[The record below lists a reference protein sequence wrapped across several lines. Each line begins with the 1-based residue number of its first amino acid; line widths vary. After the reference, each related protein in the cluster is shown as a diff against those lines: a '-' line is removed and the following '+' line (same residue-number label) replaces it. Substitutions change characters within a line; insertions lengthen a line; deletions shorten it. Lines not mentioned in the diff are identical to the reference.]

1 MAVKAAAGYCCG
13 GRSKTHTK
21 NGNAVLILQP
31 TGSALALSG
40 GWGQYIRTQARNA
53 NTVPAFPP
61 FPHKRATARHDPWR
75 PRYPHLTK
83 QRGRHRMRWPC
94 DAMRNGNGPTRPT
107 RARPTSTP
115 GSPPKKTL
123 LPATVG
129 HCEQVIYKCP
139 RERGPICAQRNG
151 SRGAATAGT
160 GRGNRM
166 GAGRAMRMACRR
178 AGDWCRGWPRA
189 IGAGAVGH
197 GKRGGVA
204 ACVRK
209 S

>member
-1 MAVKAAAGYCCG
+1 M
-13 GRSKTHTK
+13 
-21 NGNAVLILQP
+21 ILQP

-61 FPHKRATARHDPWR
+61 FTHKRATARHDLWR
-75 PRYPHLTK
+75 PRSPHLTK

-94 DAMRNGNGPTRPT
+94 DAVRNDLGPTRPT
-107 RARPTSTP
+107 RARPTWPP
-115 GSPPKKTL
+115 GQAPKKTL

-129 HCEQVIYKCP
+129 HCEQFIYTCP

-166 GAGRAMRMACRR
+166 GGGMAMRMACRR

-197 GKRGGVA
+197 GTRGGVA